1 MTQQPLSKAEARRK
15 EWLTSQDTA
24 MKQRDVYV
32 THREARNGIVLNIA
46 IDKDTSGDMPD
57 IDTIY
62 TITLVGD
69 EDGNLSVSC
78 VECANEDVSIE
89 DTYAEYFEEA

>member
-1 MTQQPLSKAEARRK
+1 MTQEFLSKAEKRRN
-15 EWLTSQDTA
+15 EWLKVQTYSLT
-24 MKQRDVYV
+24 QRDVLV
-32 THREARNGIVLNIA
+32 SHREARNGIVLNIA

-78 VECANEDVSIE
+78 MECANEDVSIE

>member
-1 MTQQPLSKAEARRK
+1 MTQEFLSKAEQRRN
-15 EWLTSQDTA
+15 EWLESQTDGIT
-24 MKQRDVYV
+24 QRDVLV
-32 THREARNGIVLNIA
+32 SHREARNGIVLNIA

-62 TITLVGD
+62 TITLIGD

-78 VECANEDVSIE
+78 VECANEDVGIE